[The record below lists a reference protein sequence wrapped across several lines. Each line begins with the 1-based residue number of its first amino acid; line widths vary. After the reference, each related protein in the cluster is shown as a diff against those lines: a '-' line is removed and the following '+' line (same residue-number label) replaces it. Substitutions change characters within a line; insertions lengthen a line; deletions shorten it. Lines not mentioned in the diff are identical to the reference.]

1 MSEETPPEQFDREIR
16 DAAEALIARHGA
28 EVENATTEKMIEVLD
43 SGSLEEVLHWLK
55 VRQCVRQA
63 SGQDR
68 YVRRIPDK
76 LVWAVEQALE
86 QGRNHLARL
95 LSSIYREVKSD
106 DDRLRRERSKSL

>member
-1 MSEETPPEQFDREIR
+1 MLFRS
-16 DAAEALIARHGA
+16 
-28 EVENATTEKMIEVLD
+28 
-43 SGSLEEVLHWLK
+43 
-55 VRQCVRQA
+55 
-63 SGQDR
+63 

>member
-1 MSEETPPEQFDREIR
+1 
-16 DAAEALIARHGA
+16 
-28 EVENATTEKMIEVLD
+28 
-43 SGSLEEVLHWLK
+43 
-55 VRQCVRQA
+55 VRQ
-63 SGQDR
+63 SNGQDR

-106 DDRLRRERSKSL
+106 DDRLRRERSKNL